1 VKVTLAPVHILVEGE
16 ADILTLAAP
25 ADVTDIVSAFDVA
38 GEPVAQD
45 AFEVITQVTT
55 SLFARVV
62 EV

>member
-38 GEPVAQD
+38 GEPIAQD
-45 AFEVITQVTT
+45 AFEVIIQVTI
-55 SLFARVV
+55 SLFERVV

>member
-16 ADILTLAAP
+16 ADMLTLAA
-25 ADVTDIVSAFDVA
+25 TLGFTIIVNAFEVA